1 VQIPA
6 HVNEEIAMENIIVAI
21 IAGGLSLLGVIITN
35 LSSGRKIEQQLM
47 NAQAVTDVKIE
58 QLTDEVRKHNQ
69 WADRIT
75 TLEVKV
81 DALERRTQND
91 YKQ

>member
-1 VQIPA
+1 VVGNET
-6 HVNEEIAMENIIVAI
+6 VNEEIAMENIIVAI

-81 DALERRTQND
+81 ETLERRLA
-91 YKQ
+91 